1 MKWKKAR
8 IVIIILS
15 VLVLALA
22 AVAAVQALQ
31 NVPGKITGTYG
42 IDNLNPTQNVYIAFL
57 DDGTFQVYNPNREM
71 YSGTYQEDSGMIT
84 DDKYMYITLHLED
97 GTKGYAVFDRH
108 DRVILDRSTMTNLP
122 EQLRPFIR
130 ITDIPSIFTTTNPE

>member
-1 MKWKKAR
+1 MERKKAR

-22 AVAAVQALQ
+22 AVAVVQALH
-31 NVPGKITGTYG
+31 NMPGKITGTYG

-71 YSGTYQEDSGMIT
+71 YSGTYGEEPGMIT
-84 DDKYMYITLHLED
+84 DEKYMYLTLHLED
-97 GTKGYAVFDRH
+97 GTKGYAVFDHH
-108 DRVILDRSTMTNLP
+108 DRVIVDRSAMTNLP

-130 ITDIPSIFTTTNPE
+130 INDTPAIFTNKYPE